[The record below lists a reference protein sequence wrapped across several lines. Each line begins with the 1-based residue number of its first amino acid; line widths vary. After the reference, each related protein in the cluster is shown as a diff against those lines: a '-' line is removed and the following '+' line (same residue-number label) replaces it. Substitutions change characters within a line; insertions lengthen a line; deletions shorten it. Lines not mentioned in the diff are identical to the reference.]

1 VADATGWP
9 TSGTVVLKQSAA
21 TGAVIE
27 YITYSAR
34 TLTTLTIAARGQT
47 GGSGATTFTFS
58 ATAPILAELYS
69 PQTASTINHWG
80 SAVIMDGRFDD
91 DKSLIFQAG
100 MNTAVSNIGA
110 GVRSALISIRV
121 APSVDN
127 GLTGVIG
134 AREIINRMQLTLNAM
149 GAYVTGSNMAFRMEL
164 ILNGRV
170 SGGTF
175 TSVGGSSLAQVAF
188 HAGGTTISG
197 GETMFSF
204 FVSSNTVSTQ
214 DLTKVRDIGNS
225 ILGGGTSN
233 TCPTTAVNL
242 YPDGPDIITL
252 CATNVTAVTTNSIN
266 ARISWTEAQA

>member
-1 VADATGWP
+1 
-9 TSGTVVLKQSAA
+9 
-21 TGAVIE
+21 
-27 YITYSAR
+27 
-34 TLTTLTIAARGQT
+34 
-47 GGSGATTFTFS
+47 
-58 ATAPILAELYS
+58 
-69 PQTASTINHWG
+69 
-80 SAVIMDGRFDD
+80 
-91 DKSLIFQAG
+91 
-100 MNTAVSNIGA
+100 
-110 GVRSALISIRV
+110 
-121 APSVDN
+121 
-127 GLTGVIG
+127 
-134 AREIINRMQLTLNAM
+134 
-149 GAYVTGSNMAFRMEL
+149 
-164 ILNGRV
+164 
-170 SGGTF
+170 
-175 TSVGGSSLAQVAF
+175 VAF